1 MTLNNLLD
9 EIEKQLLKLE
19 AAPSMVNAKICVG
32 LITQL
37 LVKSPD
43 FNPETCFKSWDGP
56 GARLREKA
64 SWFQQDEI
72 RKDRV
77 AAYEV
82 EIPANCNLDVKLF
95 CLEKSHRSVI
105 AWVQALTDNFEDEVF
120 NVNFNVGIDFIV
132 PNTNDRVYIAL
143 GNRRT
148 TRIMELKGS
157 LSRTYQDILLNW
169 EKIVNF
175 SNKTEFHNALWTS
188 FDLNPINRDF
198 YRGIQERFY
207 SLLHHLEE
215 EKHLEAKNA
224 QLFAN
229 RLLGRIIF
237 AWFLNRKGLLSKPF
251 NYLDS
256 SKFKDDNDYYNKVL
270 AVLFFDVLNK
280 PIEKRKN
287 GDKETPYLN
296 GGLFEL
302 RESESNL
309 QLTFPKNYFD
319 DLFEFLGSYNFTT
332 DESSSQFQQVA
343 IDPEMLGK
351 IFESLLA
358 EVVEETGKQARKA
371 KGAFYTPREIV
382 DYMCRESLKRV
393 LMRKLPWRDD
403 LEQRLK
409 QLIDEPDNRFQ
420 DQASNWRRDWK
431 GIKEP
436 LVAILDDLKIID
448 PACGSG
454 AFPMGMLQLLL
465 RVYERLET
473 RFDPYK
479 TKIKIL
485 ENNIYGIDLEPMAV
499 EISKLRAWLSLIV
512 DEDKTGK
519 SFLPL
524 PNLEFHFA
532 CVNSL
537 IDVEDAGMYALD
549 ESFDNELEI
558 QFENLRNSYF
568 HAQDIEQKIV
578 LRERYTKLTKKSNSI
593 FGESKRSLKLKTYN
607 PFDFDAAADFFDSK
621 IMFGVSSFDIVI
633 ANPPYISAVLA
644 SQSIPEEIRA
654 EYKSIYKSA
663 VGSYDLYILF
673 FERGIKLLNRTGVLV
688 NISPRKFLSAP
699 YGQAFREIVGR
710 DKFVGL
716 YDFSDDNVF
725 DSANVSTLISVFDA
739 TKVEDDVKVRIFTN
753 AFDLIGGE
761 EHTYPRSTLSE
772 FPESLWGFLL
782 TDQFELL
789 RKAHRSKLI
798 FSSRMEVRN
807 SSTVTESI
815 ALRKAITDGGTGHKV
830 INTGNSA
837 QWVTRWGRT
846 EYRNGDV
853 KLFRPYVNLKEVSG
867 RRLEMFTKEK
877 VIVSKLQK
885 RIVAAVDLEGQYA
898 SHDTVFL
905 YDFEEPWD
913 SMLVGSLLNSEILN
927 RIYSIQFAGLNMP
940 GEWYQYQAPQLK
952 LLPLPRIENR
962 LDKNLLK
969 LRDLGTKIFRRLQD
983 NPDDVCQDLRE
994 QLDKVV
1000 SALYKID
1007 L

>member
-1 MTLNNLLD
+1 MNSSEDN
-9 EIEKQLLKLE
+9 IESALCELE
-19 AAPSMVNAKICVG
+19 RSPSMSNAKLCVA

-37 LVKSPD
+37 LIKT
-43 FNPETCFKSWDGP
+43 PEFSSENCFESWDGP
-56 GARLREKA
+56 GARLREKSA
-64 SWFQQDEI
+64 WFQQDEI

-77 AAYEV
+77 AAYELK
-82 EIPANCNLDVKLF
+82 IPNDCNLDIKLF

-105 AWVQALTDNFEDEVF
+105 SWVQALTDNFEDEVF
-120 NVNFNVGIDFIV
+120 NVNFKVGIDFIV
-132 PNTNDRVYIAL
+132 PNTLDRIYVAL
-143 GNRRT
+143 SNRRI

-157 LSRTYQDILLNW
+157 LSRTYKDILLNW
-169 EKIVNF
+169 EKIQDF
-175 SNKTEFHNALWTS
+175 SNKAEVHNALWTS
-188 FDLNPINRDF
+188 FDVNPINKDF

-207 SLLHHLEE
+207 SLLQYLDESIHLDS
-215 EKHLEAKNA
+215 KQA

-229 RLLGRIIF
+229 RLLGRVIF
-237 AWFLNRKGLLSKPF
+237 TWFLNKKGLLSKEF

-256 SKFKDDNDYYNKVL
+256 SKFKDDNDYYKKVL
-270 AVLFFDVLNK
+270 SVLFFEVLNK
-280 PIEKRKN
+280 PIGKRKN
-287 GDKETPYLN
+287 GDKDTPYLN

-302 RESESNL
+302 RTSEAKLKIS
-309 QLTFPKNYFD
+309 FPKNYFD
-319 DLFEFLGSYNFTT
+319 DLFEFLKSYNFTT

-371 KGAFYTPREIV
+371 KGAFYTPREVV

-393 LMRKLPWRDD
+393 LMRKLPWRED
-403 LEQRLK
+403 LEQRLR
-409 QLIDEPDNRFQ
+409 QLIDEPDSRFQ

-436 LVAILDDLKIID
+436 LVEILDDLKIID

-454 AFPMGMLQLLL
+454 AFPMGMMQLLL
-465 RVYERLET
+465 KVYERLET

-512 DEDKTGK
+512 DEEKDTKN
-519 SFLPL
+519 FLPL

-537 IDVEDAGMYALD
+537 IEVEDSGLVALD
-549 ESFDNELEI
+549 ESFDSDLEG
-558 QFENLRNSYF
+558 QFELLRNSYF
-568 HAQDIEQKIV
+568 YAQDSDEKTV
-578 LRERYTKLTKKSNSI
+578 LREKYIKLTKASNSL
-593 FGESKRSLKLKTYN
+593 FGESKRSLKLKSYN
-607 PFDFDAAADFFDSK
+607 PFNFDSPADFFDSK
-621 IMFGVSSFDIVI
+621 IMFGVPSFDILI

-644 SQSIPEEIRA
+644 SQSIPEAIRA
-654 EYKSIYKSA
+654 EYKSTYKSA

-673 FERGIKLLNRTGVLV
+673 FERGIRLLNRTGVLI

-699 YGQAFREIVGR
+699 YGQAFRELVGR
-710 DKFVGL
+710 EKFVGL
-716 YDFSDDNVF
+716 SDFSDDNVF
-725 DSANVSTLISVFDA
+725 DSANVSTLISMFDA
-739 TKVEDDVKVRIFTN
+739 AKVENQVNVRIFTN
-753 AFDLIGGE
+753 AYELTEGV
-761 EHTYPRSTLSE
+761 EHSYPRSTLSE

-782 TDQFELL
+782 TDQFDFL
-789 RKAHRSKLI
+789 KQAHQSKLTL
-798 FSSRMEVRN
+798 SSRMEVKN

-815 ALRKAITDGGTGHKV
+815 ALRRAITDVETGHKIV
-830 INTGNSA
+830 NTGNSA
-837 QWVTRWGRT
+837 QWITRWGRV
-846 EYRNGDV
+846 EYRNGEV
-853 KLFRPYVNLKEVSG
+853 KLLKPFVDLKQVSS

-885 RIVAAVDLEGQYA
+885 RIVASVDLKGEYA

-905 YDFEEPWD
+905 FDFEEPWD
-913 SMLVGSLLNSEILN
+913 ALLIGSILNSEIMN

-940 GEWYQYQAPQLK
+940 GEWYQYQAPQLR
-952 LLPLPRIENR
+952 LLPLPRIEKKTN
-962 LDKNLLK
+962 KNLIK
-969 LRDLGTKIFRRLQD
+969 LREIGNNIFSRLLE
-983 NPDDVCQDLRE
+983 NPDDSCQDLRVK
-994 QLDKVV
+994 LDEVV
-1000 SALYKID
+1000 AALYKIE